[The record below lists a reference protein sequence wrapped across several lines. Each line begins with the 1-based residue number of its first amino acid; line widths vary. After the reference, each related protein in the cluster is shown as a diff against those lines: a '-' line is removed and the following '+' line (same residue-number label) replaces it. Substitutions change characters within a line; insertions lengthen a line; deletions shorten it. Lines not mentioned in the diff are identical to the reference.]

1 MDVEKTITEIEWLE
15 RIFALPD
22 SRRLGSTDLEAVNR
36 MHDQMNAHS
45 PWFQLW
51 QRYGICTR

>member
-1 MDVEKTITEIEWLE
+1 MDAERIISEIETLE

-22 SRRLGSTDLEAVNR
+22 PRPLQTSQLPVINHLHDEKLSRN
-36 MHDQMNAHS
+36 

-51 QRYGICTR
+51 QRYGK